1 MEPHHTQPVATGTG
15 PVPQAFAVTGKV
27 AVVTGA
33 GSRGAGIGNGRAA
46 AILLA
51 RHGARVALID
61 SNEDWVAATEAMIA
75 EEGGAAASY
84 ICDITDETACRETVA
99 RIGDELGVPDILVNN
114 VGIGGPE
121 GTALDVDMA
130 EWDRAMAVNVSSMV
144 LMARACLPG
153 MIDKGAGS
161 IVNIASVAGL
171 IGGHPKLLYPTSK
184 GAVVQMTR
192 AMATH
197 HGRDGVRVNC
207 ICPGMVY
214 TPMVSSRGMSDDL
227 RDSRRARS
235 LLQVEGTGWDVGHA
249 VAFLASDAARWI
261 TGAVLPVDAG
271 TTAGRHRA

>member
-1 MEPHHTQPVATGTG
+1 MSGSAKGPSAFSVA
-15 PVPQAFAVTGKV
+15 GKV

-33 GSRGAGIGNGRAA
+33 GCEGDGIGNGRAA

-51 RHGARVALID
+51 RHGAKVALLD
-61 SNEDWVAATEAMIA
+61 VNRAWVEATEAMIA
-75 EEGGAAASY
+75 EEGGTARVY
-84 ICDITDETACRETVA
+84 LCDITDEAACQATVA
-99 RIGDELGVPDILVNN
+99 EITADLGAPDILVNN
-114 VGIGGPE
+114 VGVGGPL

-130 EWDRAMAVNVSSMV
+130 EWDQAMAVNLSSMV

-161 IVNIASVAGL
+161 IVNISSIAGL
-171 IGGHPKLLYPTSK
+171 MGGHPGLLYPTSK
-184 GAVVQMTR
+184 GAIVQMTR

-214 TPMVSSRGMSDDL
+214 TPLVYAQGMSVEM
-227 RDSRRARS
+227 RESRKNRS
-235 LLQVEGTGWDVGHA
+235 LLQVEGTGWDVGNA

-261 TGAVLPVDAG
+261 TGVVLPVDAG
-271 TTAGRHRA
+271 VTSGQYKG

>member
-1 MEPHHTQPVATGTG
+1 MTTADTPS
-15 PVPQAFAVTGKV
+15 AFALTGKV

-33 GSRGAGIGNGRAA
+33 GSRSDGIGNGRAA
-46 AILLA
+46 SVLMA
-51 RHGARVALID
+51 RHGAKVALID
-61 SNEDWVAATEAMIA
+61 ANTDWAEATLKMIED
-75 EEGGAAASY
+75 EGGTARVYGCDVTDAAA
-84 ICDITDETACRETVA
+84 CKDTVA
-99 RIGDELGVPDILVNN
+99 RITEDLGAPDILVNN

-121 GTALDVDMA
+121 GTALDLDLE
-130 EWDRAMAVNVSSMV
+130 EWDRAMAVNVTSMV
-144 LMARACLPG
+144 VMARACLPG
-153 MIDKGAGS
+153 MIEKGAGA

-214 TPMVSSRGMSDDL
+214 TPMVYTRGMDDSL
-227 RDSRRARS
+227 RESRKNRS
-235 LLQVEGTGWDVGHA
+235 LLQVEGTGWDVGNA

-261 TGAVLPVDAG
+261 TGAILPVDAG
-271 TTAGRHRA
+271 ATAGRHRE

>member
-1 MEPHHTQPVATGTG
+1 MSGAGA
-15 PVPQAFAVTGKV
+15 VPSAFSVRGKV

-33 GSRGAGIGNGRAA
+33 GSRADGIGNGRAA
-46 AILLA
+46 SILLA
-51 RHGARVALID
+51 RHGAKVAMID
-61 SNEDWVAATEAMIA
+61 TNADWVDATREMIQD
-75 EEGGAAASY
+75 EGGEAQCY
-84 ICDITDETACRETVA
+84 LCDITDEAACAETVA
-99 RIGDELGVPDILVNN
+99 AVSDDLGVPDILVNN
-114 VGIGGPE
+114 VGIGGPD

-130 EWDRAMAVNVSSMV
+130 DWDKAMAVNVSSMV

-153 MIDKGAGS
+153 MIRKGAGS

-197 HGRDGVRVNC
+197 HGPDGVRVNC

-214 TPMVSSRGMSDDL
+214 TPMVYTRGMSDDA
-227 RDSRRARS
+227 REARKNRS
-235 LLQVEGTGWDVGHA
+235 LLQVEGTGWDVGNA

-271 TTAGRHRA
+271 ATAGRHRA

>member
-1 MEPHHTQPVATGTG
+1 MSGAQG
-15 PVPQAFAVTGKV
+15 VPSAFSVVGKV
-27 AVVTGA
+27 AVVSGA
-33 GSRGAGIGNGRAA
+33 GSRADGIGNGRAA
-46 AILLA
+46 SVLLA
-51 RHGARVALID
+51 RHGAKVALID
-61 SNEDWVAATEAMIA
+61 QNQDWVTGTKAMI
-75 EEGGAAASY
+75 EKEGGTARTY
-84 ICDITDETACRETVA
+84 ICDVADEAACKTTVDQITSD
-99 RIGDELGVPDILVNN
+99 LGVPDILVNN

-130 EWDRAMAVNVSSMV
+130 EWDRAMAINVSSMI

-153 MIDKGAGS
+153 MIAQGAGA
-161 IVNIASVAGL
+161 IVNISSVAGL

-197 HGRDGVRVNC
+197 HGPDGVRVNC

-214 TPMVSSRGMSDDL
+214 TPMVYSRGMDDDM
-227 RDSRRARS
+227 REKRRKRS
-235 LLQVEGTGWDVGHA
+235 LLQVEGSGWDVGNA

-271 TTAGRHRA
+271 TTAGRHRE

>member
-1 MEPHHTQPVATGTG
+1 MSGVG
-15 PVPQAFAVTGKV
+15 VPTAFSIDGKV

-33 GSRGAGIGNGRAA
+33 GSRADGIGNGRAA

-51 RHGARVALID
+51 RHGAKVALID
-61 SNEDWVAATEAMIA
+61 TNEEWVEATWAMIE
-75 EEGGAAASY
+75 EEGGEARTY
-84 ICDITDETACRETVA
+84 LCDITEEAGCEATVGQIA
-99 RIGDELGVPDILVNN
+99 GDLGAPDILVNN
-114 VGIGGPE
+114 VGIGGPD
-121 GTALDVDMA
+121 GTALDVDMT

-153 MIDKGAGS
+153 MIDKGTGS

-214 TPMVSSRGMSDDL
+214 TPMVYTRGMSDEL
-227 RDSRRARS
+227 RENRKNRS
-235 LLQVEGTGWDVGHA
+235 LLQVEGTGWDVGNA

-271 TTAGRHRA
+271 ATAGRHRA

>member
-1 MEPHHTQPVATGTG
+1 MSGVAE
-15 PVPQAFAVTGKV
+15 VPTAFSVAGKV

-33 GSRGAGIGNGRAA
+33 GSRDDGIGNGRAA

-51 RHGARVALID
+51 RHGAKVALID
-61 SNEDWVAATEAMIA
+61 TNEAWVEATGAMIA
-75 EEGGAAASY
+75 EEGGEARVY
-84 ICDITDETACRETVA
+84 LCDITDEAACQATVA
-99 RIGDELGVPDILVNN
+99 QITADLGVPDILVNN
-114 VGIGGPE
+114 VGIGGPD

-130 EWDRAMAVNVSSMV
+130 EWDAAMAVNVSSMV

-153 MIDKGAGS
+153 MIEKGAGS
-161 IVNIASVAGL
+161 IVNISSVAGL

-214 TPMVSSRGMSDDL
+214 TPMVYTRGMSDEL
-227 RDSRRARS
+227 RESRKNRS
-235 LLQVEGTGWDVGHA
+235 LLQVEGTGWDVGNA

-271 TTAGRHRA
+271 ATAGRHRG

>member
-1 MEPHHTQPVATGTG
+1 MSGSEIPS
-15 PVPQAFAVTGKV
+15 AFAVTGKV

-33 GSRGAGIGNGRAA
+33 GSRADGIGNGRAA
-46 AILLA
+46 SILLA
-51 RHGARVALID
+51 RHGAKVALID
-61 SNEDWVAATEAMIA
+61 ANREWAEATLAMIEAEGGTAAVYSCDVADEAACKDTVAAITE
-75 EEGGAAASY
+75 
-84 ICDITDETACRETVA
+84 
-99 RIGDELGVPDILVNN
+99 ELGVPDILVNN
-114 VGIGGPE
+114 VGIGGPD

-130 EWDRAMAVNVSSMV
+130 EWDKAMAVNVSSMV

-153 MIDKGAGS
+153 MIEKGAGS
-161 IVNIASVAGL
+161 IVNISSVAGL

-214 TPMVSSRGMSDDL
+214 TPMVYTRGMDDTA
-227 RDSRRARS
+227 RDARRKRS
-235 LLQVEGTGWDVGHA
+235 LLQVEGSGWDVGNA
-249 VAFLASDAARWI
+249 VAFLASDAARWV

-271 TTAGRHRA
+271 ATAGRHRDG